1 MTGPAPGAT
10 LPIRRREPPAGAG
23 SPAGPE
29 PPGRRLRVVVFSAAV
44 LALGGFLLWALAG
57 LPAFGDFHGEYGLL
71 LNRVGVAERH
81 ASNVVGAIVFDFRG
95 FDTLGEEFI
104 LFSSVMGV
112 AFILRGNLKVKDQS
126 PLDPGGNESVRT
138 IGVLATPV
146 VVLMGLWL
154 AAYGYVTP
162 GGGFQG
168 GVAVAA
174 AGALLWISTT
184 YRDYHRLT
192 PPPLFDAVEGFGASA
207 YVLIGVVGLA
217 LDGAYLAN
225 FLPLGTPGTLASAG
239 SIGLLNWA
247 AALEVA
253 AANFLLYREFFQEYI
268 QTFPGV
274 EQED

>member
-1 MTGPAPGAT
+1 M
-10 LPIRRREPPAGAG
+10 I
-23 SPAGPE
+23 
-29 PPGRRLRVVVFSAAV
+29 VFAVAA
-44 LALGGFLLWALAG
+44 LGLGGFLLWALAG
-57 LPAFGDFHGEYGLL
+57 LPDFGDYHGAYGRI
-71 LNRVGVAERH
+71 LNSVAVAQRH
-81 ASNVVGAIVFDFRG
+81 ASNVVGAVVFDYRG

-126 PLDPGGNESVRT
+126 PLDPVDNEAMRVV
-138 IGVLATPV
+138 GAVATPV
-146 VVLMGLWL
+146 VILAGLWL

-174 AGALLWISTT
+174 GGALLWASTT
-184 YRDYHRLT
+184 YRNYNRLT
-192 PPPLFDAVEGFGASA
+192 PAPLFDAVEGVGASA
-207 YVLIGVVGLA
+207 YVIVGLVG
-217 LDGAYLAN
+217 LGMEGAYLAN
-225 FLPLGTPGTLASAG
+225 FLPLGSSGSLASAG

-253 AANFLLYREFFQEYI
+253 AAFLLLFREFFQEYI

-274 EQED
+274 EEEK